1 MVKRKVFYVFII
13 FAVAVSFISCSEE
26 KEQKVDKQYLDAQDY
41 STFKE
46 NTDQEL
52 KESSNS
58 ENLADNLV
66 EVSDCA
72 SVSTLEMPFSLNWE
86 VLKNLSLKADPC
98 NVEEEHQTLTLVAEQ
113 TLEAQTVRWFL
124 LDYQSVYTNAEVIV
138 ATFSDNELRSFST
151 VGMYEKIPA
160 HNIQTTITVNGEG
173 NSMLI
178 RSETIRDIKYPVE
191 QKNTITVEYKIN
203 AKGSINEL

>member
-13 FAVAVSFISCSEE
+13 FAVAVSSISCSEE

-41 STFKE
+41 SVFKE

-66 EVSDCA
+66 KVSDCA
-72 SVSTLEMPFSLNWE
+72 SVSTLEMPFSLDWD
-86 VLKNLSLKADPC
+86 VLKKLTSKADPC

-160 HNIQTTITVNGEG
+160 QNIQTTITVNGEG

-178 RSETIRDIKYPVE
+178 RSETIRDIKYPME
-191 QKNTITVEYKIN
+191 QKNTITAEYEIN